1 MNAVRISLNHSGQPP
16 LMDKHIQILNTLQ
29 ITDSLF
35 PSGAFA
41 HSFGLEAY
49 VSEGLIK
56 DKDSLIRF
64 LTSYLNGMIG
74 RCDAVFARLSYES
87 AINRD
92 IENIVRFDKLIH
104 SMKLTREMREGSIH
118 IGRQIISVIGELYKT
133 DFLNTILNLIKEK
146 KMHGHHP
153 VVYGAVSSVMGMDI
167 EDTLLAYLYSTV
179 SGLVSAG
186 IRLIPL
192 GHTDGQRVINEMKP
206 LLVRIAKEAE
216 TSEEDDIVS
225 FGPSIEIRSMRH
237 EHLYTRLFKS

>member
-1 MNAVRISLNHSGQPP
+1 MNAVRISLNPSGQLPP
-16 LMDKHIQILNTLQ
+16 MDKNIQILNTLQ

-41 HSFGLEAY
+41 HSFGLETY

-64 LTSYLNGMIG
+64 LTSYLSGMIG
-74 RCDAVFARLSYES
+74 RCDAVFVRLSYEYARS
-87 AINRD
+87 GD
-92 IENIVRFDKLIH
+92 IENIVYLDKLIH

-118 IGRQIISVIGELYKT
+118 IGRQIILVIGEVYKT

-146 KMHGHHP
+146 RMHGHHP
-153 VVYGAVSSVMGMDI
+153 VVYGAAAPVMGMDI

-179 SGLVSAG
+179 SGLVAAG

-216 TSEEDDIVS
+216 TSEEDDIAS
-225 FGPSIEIRSMRH
+225 FAPSIEIRSMRH